1 MGWVGERCGGGWK
14 DRSVKREGGDES
26 IGGRVVFFFFNDTAA
41 TEIYTLSLHDA
52 LPIYKVRFYSIRAA
66 VVSLSAESVVFIT
79 QASVAAGLAVSSGR
93 ARCQ

>member
-1 MGWVGERCGGGWK
+1 MNAISTV
-14 DRSVKREGGDES
+14 RSNDGDDLWLLLLLLQL
-26 IGGRVVFFFFNDTAA
+26 G
-41 TEIYTLSLHDA
+41 HC
-52 LPIYKVRFYSIRAA
+52 YKVRFYSIRAA